1 MLMVTFTGRKCTVRP
16 ADLMR
21 GGPTKRPRCNTCLKI
36 SASGANLFRKLVL
49 RENDLRIH
57 VSVVNVWLTLLSVLV
72 SESLTISTYP
82 SLVSVIKSVGGHFL
96 RRAREVPICDFDS
109 SPRTPSYIDMHWWYW
124 SLFLAWF
131 LSSFL
136 YALYWLS
143 FLAWFLSSF
152 SSLISIR
159 GSSYWQIIFF
169 DYNYAYTVFPAFI
182 LHSPTIGQK
191 LLA

>member
-109 SPRTPSYIDMHWWYW
+109 SPRNAIVYW
-124 SLFLAWF
+124 
-131 LSSFL
+131 
-136 YALYWLS
+136 YALMILVI
-143 FLAWFLSSF
+143 
-152 SSLISIR
+152 ISCMIFVIFFICIVL
-159 GSSYWQIIFF
+159 IIFSCMSFVIFFKF
-169 DYNYAYTVFPAFI
+169 DFNQRI
-182 LHSPTIGQK
+182 L
-191 LLA
+191 LLTNHFLWL